1 MAKKVTN
8 RNLGPEMAKKAY
20 EAGLNWKG
28 VIDPWEEAFNKKQKP
43 TGDSTKV
50 KVVPG
55 KTRIGPLAGGG
66 PGGMFGTKNR

>member
-20 EAGLNWKG
+20 EANQYWEG
-28 VIDPWEEAFNKKQKP
+28 VIDPWKDNKQQKP

-55 KTRIGPLAGGG
+55 KTRVGPLARRGGA
-66 PGGMFGTKNR
+66 GGAFIENLK